1 MTRALDIETPLGP
14 GAFILTAFS
23 GSEHMARLSEFR
35 VQLKSKRPDITG
47 EQMLGQNVTVRLEL
61 PASMHTARYF
71 NAYITRWSG
80 VTEIVDSM
88 KGQQQ
93 TKAYLYEATMHPWL
107 WFLTR
112 QANSRI
118 FQNKKVP
125 EIIRDVFTAHGGLA
139 SFEDKTTRTY
149 PRWVYCCQYR
159 ETDFNF
165 VSRLMEQEGI
175 YYYVRHDNG
184 KHTLVLADSSAHHTP
199 YPHYDALRFD
209 QEGPADAE
217 VIGSWNAQYDI
228 QPGKY
233 VVDDYNPEKPR
244 TPLVASAQ
252 KRREHPY
259 AHYEFYD
266 YPAEFDDAGDGRQI
280 ASTRL
285 EELQSQYHTFTG
297 GGHVRGFQPGCV
309 FELQRHPVA
318 AYNTK
323 HLILGASYTGT
334 ASGDSSGSGS
344 GFSFS
349 SQIQAIAS
357 NQPYRPP
364 RTTPKPLIQGPQTA
378 TVVGP
383 SGEEIYTDDK
393 EHMGCVKVQFRW
405 DRYGKADQNSSCWIR
420 VATPWAGNGYGAMV
434 IPRIGQ
440 EVVVEFLE
448 GDPDWPIITGSVYN
462 GINKPPYSLPA
473 EKTRWGIKSR
483 SSKGGGAS
491 NFNELRFEDKMGAE
505 EVFLRA
511 EKDHNIHVKNDQTA
525 YIEHDRHENVKN
537 ESHLTVGKD
546 SFTKYG
552 ADVHTEMTGDELTKV
567 GGGVHLKVAQDW
579 QGKIGT
585 RMAVDAGQE
594 IHLKAGMTLVL
605 ESGTQISLKVGGN
618 FIDINPGG
626 VFIKGTMVMVN
637 SGGSAGSGSG
647 ASPKPP
653 KSDKK
658 VSESSGGTDK
668 PITQKA
674 AALIAARAA
683 STPFCEICNA

>member
-1 MTRALDIETPLGP
+1 MSRALDIQTPLGP
-14 GAFILTAFS
+14 GAFILTEFS
-23 GSEHMARLSEFR
+23 GSEHIARLSEFG
-35 VQLKSKRPDITG
+35 VQLKSKRPDIVG

-61 PASMHTARYF
+61 AASMHASRYF
-71 NAYITRWSG
+71 NGYITRWGG
-80 VTEIVDSM
+80 VTEIVDSLQ
-88 KGQQQ
+88 GQKQ
-93 TKAYLYEATMHPWL
+93 TKAYLYEATLHPWL

-125 EIIRDVFTAHGGLA
+125 EIIKEVFGAHGGLA
-139 SFEDKTTRTY
+139 SFEDKLTRTY

-175 YYYVRHDNG
+175 YYYVKHDNG

-199 YPHYDALRFD
+199 YPHYDHLRFD
-209 QEGPADAE
+209 QEDRPDGE
-217 VIGSWNAQYDI
+217 VIGAWSAQYDI

-244 TPLVASAQ
+244 TQMAASAQ
-252 KRREHPY
+252 KKREHPY
-259 AHYEFYD
+259 ANFEFYD
-266 YPAEFDDAGDGRQI
+266 YPAEFDEAADGRQV

-285 EELQSQYHTFTG
+285 EELQAQYHTFSG
-297 GGHVRGFQPGCV
+297 GGNVRGFQPGCV

-318 AYNTK
+318 AYNAK
-323 HLILGASYTGT
+323 HLIVGASYSGT
-334 ASGDSSGSGS
+334 ASADTSGGGS
-344 GFSFS
+344 GFNFS
-349 SQIQAIAS
+349 SHIQAIPA
-357 NQPYRPP
+357 NQQYRPP

-420 VATPWAGNGYGAMV
+420 VATPWAGNGYGAMA
-434 IPRIGQ
+434 IPRVGQ

-462 GINKPPYSLPA
+462 GVNKPPYNLPA
-473 EKTRWGIKSR
+473 EKTRWGLKSR
-483 SSKGGGAS
+483 SSMGGGAS
-491 NFNELRFEDKMGAE
+491 NFNELRFEDKKGNE
-505 EVFLRA
+505 EVYLHA
-511 EKDHNIHVKNDQTA
+511 EKDHNV
-525 YIEHDRHENVKN
+525 YIKHDRTEKILN
-537 ESHLTVGKD
+537 EANLDVAKDVLGK
-546 SFTKYG
+546 FG
-552 ADVHTEMTGDELTKV
+552 ADVHADITGDEITKV

-579 QGKIGT
+579 QGKMGT

-618 FIDINPGG
+618 FIDINPAG

-647 ASPKPP
+647 ASPKAP
-653 KSDKK
+653 KSAKQAEDSK
-658 VSESSGGTDK
+658 GGTDK